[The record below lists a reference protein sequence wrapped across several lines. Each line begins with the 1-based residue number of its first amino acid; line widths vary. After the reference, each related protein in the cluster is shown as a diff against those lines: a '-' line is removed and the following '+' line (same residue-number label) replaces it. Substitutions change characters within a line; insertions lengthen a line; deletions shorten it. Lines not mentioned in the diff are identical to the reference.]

1 MPLILYSLNPFRLFC
16 VVFFTE
22 IIAKLGLRQPGS
34 LLIGAGGCNSWSKKM
49 RVVMRERS
57 KFPDRKIEP
66 LDLRRKRQVLE
77 ASQAMKDYKHTQQ
90 AVRERMAAL
99 RDERL
104 TRDAQ
109 EKA

>member
-1 MPLILYSLNPFRLFC
+1 VYSLNPFRLFC
-16 VVFFTE
+16 VGFFSETC
-22 IIAKLGLRQPGS
+22 ARASPGS
-34 LLIGAGGCNSWSKKM
+34 LLQIGAGGCNSWSKKM
-49 RVVMRERS
+49 PVVMRERS

-66 LDLRRKRQVLE
+66 LDLRRKRLVLE

-104 TRDAQ
+104 ARDAQ

>member
-1 MPLILYSLNPFRLFC
+1 MP
-16 VVFFTE
+16 
-22 IIAKLGLRQPGS
+22 
-34 LLIGAGGCNSWSKKM
+34 M
-49 RVVMRERS
+49 VMRERS
-57 KFPDRKIEP
+57 KFSDRKVEP

-104 TRDAQ
+104 ARDAQ